1 MLSRRQS
8 AVVVAATL
16 VLAFAVA
23 PQARAAKKEQ
33 KMPEPEPFGR
43 FTVDQVERRL
53 GQANVHVYDG
63 NSPETYA
70 QNHLPGAVLLNSK
83 DIKEGVL
90 PADKNTTL
98 IFYCANEL

>member
-1 MLSRRQS
+1 MLPLRQLRW
-8 AVVVAATL
+8 VVAGL
-16 VLAFAVA
+16 VLAFAVV
-23 PQARAAKKEQ
+23 PRTPAADKP

-53 GQANVHVYDG
+53 GRPNVHVYDG
-63 NSPETYA
+63 NSPKTYA
-70 QNHLPGAVLLNSK
+70 ENHLPGAVNLNSK

-90 PADKNTTL
+90 PADKDATL

>member
-1 MLSRRQS
+1 MPTWRQS
-8 AVVVAATL
+8 LAVAAAF
-16 VLAFAVA
+16 VLAFAIV
-23 PQARAAKKEQ
+23 PKTRAAEKQ

-53 GQANVHVYDG
+53 TQPNVHVYDG

-70 QNHLPGAVLLNSK
+70 ENHVPGAVNLNSK
-83 DIKEGVL
+83 DIKDGVL
-90 PADKNTTL
+90 PADKDATL